1 LRNSFGVEEQLRG
14 RVEDVQN
21 MLQETKIKG
30 EFVVVVAPK
39 GYTEGSNMDFDR

>member
-1 LRNSFGVEEQLRG
+1 
-14 RVEDVQN
+14 

-39 GYTEGSNMDFDR
+39 GYTEEPREPRDSNKTTNP